1 MASLSESHLT
11 VVTALRR
18 FPASALLI
26 DMDGVLVDSTGS
38 VAENWSRWADRRGL
52 PRADVL
58 RFAHGSPS
66 REMVARFVPHWEASE
81 EAAWVEGLATETVI
95 EQALPGALAL
105 LAQRLLPLAVVTSA
119 TRQVAVGRLLRA
131 DLPVPAILVSCD
143 DVEQGKPDP
152 EPYLLAAARL
162 GVDAVACVGIEDTP
176 AGLMALRAAG
186 CAALAVLT
194 THSADE

>member
-1 MASLSESHLT
+1 M
-11 VVTALRR
+11 
-18 FPASALLI
+18 
-26 DMDGVLVDSTGS
+26 
-38 VAENWSRWADRRGL
+38 
-52 PRADVL
+52 
-58 RFAHGSPS
+58 
-66 REMVARFVPHWEASE
+66 
-81 EAAWVEGLATETVI
+81 
-95 EQALPGALAL
+95 PGALAL

-176 AGLMALRAAG
+176 AGLMDLRAAG

-194 THSADE
+194 THSADELGDAHVLVPDLTAIQIGASSVSWQTT